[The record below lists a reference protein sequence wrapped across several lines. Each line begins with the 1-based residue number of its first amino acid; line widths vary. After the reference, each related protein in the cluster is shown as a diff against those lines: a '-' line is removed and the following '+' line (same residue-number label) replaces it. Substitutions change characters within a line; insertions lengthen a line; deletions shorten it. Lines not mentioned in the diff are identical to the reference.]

1 MKAIKLEIELTYD
14 DMLMHGDDEEGIDW
28 FLNDLLMGLEGLE
41 LLSRDMDSYIG
52 DVKVIRVIEG
62 GKK

>member
-14 DMLMHGDDEEGIDW
+14 DMLMHGDDEECIEW
-28 FLNDLLMGLEGLE
+28 FLTDLLMGLEGLE
-41 LLSRDMDSYIG
+41 LLSREMDSYIG
-52 DVKVIRVIEG
+52 DVKVIRVIQD

>member
-1 MKAIKLEIELTYD
+1 MKTMRLEIELTYD
-14 DMLMHGDDEEGIDW
+14 DMLMHGDDEEGIEW

-41 LLSRDMDSYIG
+41 LLSREMDSYIG